1 LMSNTEVEVDVL
13 SAVWPLRCN
22 QTISELLQRNIET
35 VGVPEWS
42 AEDEALARSLQ
53 TKANVKVDGLKREV
67 PPLSYLKT
75 PRTSAND
82 AGDIS
87 WKVPMAKFYY
97 PSNVPNITFH
107 HWAGGVTLAHPIA
120 HKGAV
125 AGSKAFAAAVVE
137 CFSNPAVV
145 AEAKRTFRDEL
156 GGVEYK
162 SMLPADQKP
171 PVALNRAIME
181 KFRPEMKKHYL
192 KERPEF
198 R

>member
-1 LMSNTEVEVDVL
+1 LE
-13 SAVWPLRCN
+13 P
-22 QTISELLQRNIET
+22 
-35 VGVPEWS
+35 GVRGAWRAAAAP
-42 AEDEALARSLQ
+42 LARALQ
-53 TKANVKVDGLKREV
+53 TSAKVKVDGLRRDI
-67 PPLSYLKT
+67 PPLNELKT

-87 WKVPMAKFYY
+87 WKVPMAKFYF
-97 PSNVPNITFH
+97 PANVPNISFH
-107 HWAGGVTLAHPIA
+107 HWAGGVTLAHSIA

-145 AEAKRTFRDEL
+145 TEAKRTFKDEL
-156 GGVEYK
+156 GGVEYT
-162 SMLPADQKP
+162 SMLPAEQKP
-171 PVALNRAIME
+171 PVALNRAIMD

-198 R
+198 L